1 MPRSIT
7 DYNESTNL
15 QIDMIHDVFIDRFEE
30 LNIIGKLNVCRE
42 HSGGLLGYITVSVLD
57 IDILILRTGQDKY
70 CIRYLNTYNVSTDE
84 SELNSHCQ
92 KVFREAL
99 DSDSFDSFSMFPV
112 EMDCG
117 RGLYG
122 QTNAYQLEVS
132 VESEINSI
140 SIWGFTQYIFE
151 IWKDLYK
158 LLRLMG
164 RSL

>member
-99 DSDSFDSFSMFPV
+99 DSDSFDSLVVFQKV
-112 EMDCG
+112 C
-117 RGLYG
+117 
-122 QTNAYQLEVS
+122 
-132 VESEINSI
+132 
-140 SIWGFTQYIFE
+140 
-151 IWKDLYK
+151 
-158 LLRLMG
+158 
-164 RSL
+164 